1 MVENKFHEYRKWVF
15 MWGLF
20 LDGQK
25 SIQKEITTHNND
37 GWKVVQFEWNASW
50 KFSLG
55 HLLKIMIVTIC
66 TLGFV
71 SYWSGATIIFE
82 RDKQA

>member
-25 SIQKEITTHNND
+25 TIQKEITKHNEE
-37 GWKVVQFEWNASW
+37 GWKVVQFEWNSSF
-50 KFSLG
+50 KFSII
-55 HLLKIMIVTIC
+55 HVLKVMIVTIC

-71 SYWSGATIIFE
+71 SYWSGATMIFE
-82 RDKQA
+82 REKQA